1 MLTFVVLNTKKG
13 VETHR
18 KQGAFFVPTHIKFSG
33 ITPRAIAVIA
43 WRSPVVDL
51 AAGKRSTAVFYS
63 SNKS

>member
-1 MLTFVVLNTKKG
+1 MLKPLKG

-43 WRSPVVDL
+43 WRHLSEWFKQRVRGVPL
-51 AAGKRSTAVFYS
+51 FFIPQLNA
-63 SNKS
+63 

>member
-43 WRSPVVDL
+43 WRTP
-51 AAGKRSTAVFYS
+51 F
-63 SNKS
+63 